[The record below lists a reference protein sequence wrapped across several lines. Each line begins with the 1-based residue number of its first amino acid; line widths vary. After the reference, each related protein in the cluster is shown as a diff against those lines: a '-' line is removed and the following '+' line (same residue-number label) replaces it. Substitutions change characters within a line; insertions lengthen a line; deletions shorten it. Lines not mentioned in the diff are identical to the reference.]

1 MIIEYAG
8 TADRQVGTGTIHQVR
23 AFWTAGKDDDGN
35 VKRAA
40 GKAVRD
46 VVGKG
51 GSVAFESWDMST
63 YSHPQLNAMIYVRVM
78 TDAQVKRRAELKAR
92 RYTTCEGKNGTCAHQ
107 APGEVVRVDDAGTEL
122 ALCYGCRT
130 ALPKG
135 SYQVVHWIK
144 SDGRIQV
151 N

>member
-8 TADRQVGTGTIHQVR
+8 RAGRQVGTGTVHEVR
-23 AFWTAGKDDDGN
+23 AWWNAISDEEGA

-40 GKAVRD
+40 TAAVRKE
-46 VVGKG
+46 VGKG

-63 YSHPQLNAMIYVRVM
+63 YSHPQINAMVRVRVL
-78 TDAQVKRRAELKAR
+78 TDEQVARRKELKTR
-92 RYTTCEGKNGTCAHQ
+92 RYTTCGGNGGRCTST
-107 APGEVVRVDDAGTEL
+107 PGEVVRVSEGVEQ

-144 SDGRIQV
+144 ADGRVQI